1 MKAIKIKSAG
11 RAEVEDAPIPQIRP
25 DYVLVKTIAVA
36 LNPTDW
42 KHIDFIPTEGSTSG
56 CDFAGI
62 VQELGPG
69 VTSLAVGD
77 KIAGFVHGGNGNN
90 KEDGAFA
97 EYLVAKAGV
106 QMKIPANISWEEAAT
121 LGVGIT
127 TVGQGL
133 YQSLQLPLPTQPA
146 QTKFPV
152 LIFGGSTATGA
163 LAIQF
168 AKLSGL
174 DVITTCSPRNFDL
187 VKSLGA
193 SAAFDYN
200 SPTCAADI
208 RAHTENSLYFAF
220 DCISEGSSPQICA
233 DALSTETSSQKPAY
247 SALLTVKFPRQDI
260 DHRYTLG
267 YTVVGEE
274 FTKFGHNFPAKK
286 EDYEFGKMF
295 WALSQKLLEEGKFRV
310 HQPDIREGGLEGVL
324 EGLDDLRQG
333 KVSGKKLVYRIAS
346 A

>member
-1 MKAIKIKSAG
+1 MKAIKIKTPG
-11 RAEVEDAPIPQIRP
+11 HAEVEDVSTPQIRP
-25 DYVLVKTIAVA
+25 GYVLVKTVAVA

-42 KHIDFIPTEGSTSG
+42 KHIDFVPCEGSTSG
-56 CDFAGI
+56 CDFAGV

-69 VTSLAVGD
+69 VTDVAVGD
-77 KIAGFVHGGNGNN
+77 RIAGFAHGGNANN

-97 EYLVAKAGV
+97 EYLVAKAGPH
-106 QMKIPANISWEEAAT
+106 MKIPESVSWEEAAT

-133 YQSLQLPLPTQPA
+133 YQSLRLPLPEQPA
-146 QTKFPV
+146 KTKFPV
-152 LIFGGSTATGA
+152 LIYGGSTATGA

-187 VKSLGA
+187 VHSLGA

-200 SPTCAADI
+200 SPTCGADI
-208 RAHTENSLYFAF
+208 RAHTQNSLYHAF
-220 DCISEGSSPQICA
+220 DCVSEHSSPTICA
-233 DALSTETSSQKPAY
+233 EALSTETSSKKPAY
-247 SALLTVKFPRQDI
+247 SALLNVEFPRQDV
-260 DHRYTLG
+260 DARQTLG

-274 FTKFGHNFPAKK
+274 FFKFGANFPAKK
-286 EDYEFGKMF
+286 EDFEFGKMF
-295 WALSQKLLEEGKFRV
+295 WALSQRLLEEKKFRV
-310 HQPDIREGGLEGVL
+310 HQPDVRDGGLNGVL
-324 EGLDDLRQG
+324 EGLNDLRQG
-333 KVSGKKLVYRIAS
+333 KVSGKKLVYRIGS